1 MSQQYKVPQNID
13 MEDKVVGPFTMKQ
26 FAYLMGGGLLIYAI
40 FQTLVDYEN
49 GMVYTVLLG
58 LPIGLLALALTFI
71 KINDR
76 PFEYF
81 LKNMTSFLFAPKKRI
96 WQRGYEV
103 PKLVISTP
111 VKQQVST
118 STDAQKKAALDDI
131 ARNLEYSAGNMG
143 ISGNRGQRTEN
154 GQAPNQQPAIAGQVP
169 SAIQQS

>member
-26 FAYLMGGGLLIYAI
+26 FAYLMGGGILIYAI
-40 FQTLVDYEN
+40 FQSLADYEN
-49 GMVYTVLLG
+49 GVTYTVLLG

-81 LKNMTSFLFAPKKRI
+81 LKNMASFVFAPKKRV
-96 WQRGYEV
+96 WQRGYTA

-143 ISGNRGQRTEN
+143 VTNN
-154 GQAPNQQPAIAGQVP
+154 NQQVAPAQPAGYSAQP
-169 SAIQQS
+169 SQQPPQ

>member
-1 MSQQYKVPQNID
+1 MAQQYKVPQNID

-26 FAYLMGGGLLIYAI
+26 FAYLMGAGLLIYAI
-40 FQTLVDYEN
+40 YQALSSYQN
-49 GMVYTVLLG
+49 GAIYTILIG
-58 LPIGLLALALTFI
+58 LPIGLLALALTFV

-81 LKNMTSFLFAPKKRI
+81 LKNMASFVFAPKKRI

-111 VKQQVST
+111 VKQSAST
-118 STDAQKKAALDDI
+118 SNDAQKKAALDDI

-143 ISGNRGQRTEN
+143 VT
-154 GQAPNQQPAIAGQVP
+154 NQNQPASSQGQMIAGQVP
-169 SAIQQS
+169 SAIKQQ